1 MGRSDEAHARDS
13 DTLASHEAAKTV
25 DVRRDRCA
33 VLMLLAYL
41 GEATDQTVEANA
53 WRVEHGTPQ
62 SLRSRRAELMRDGL
76 VEVASADGRT
86 ASGRRCRVFRLTPQ
100 GIKAAALI
108 DAPFYLSEW

>member
-1 MGRSDEAHARDS
+1 MGRRDEAHARDT
-13 DTLASHEAAKTV
+13 DPLASHEAAETV
-25 DVRRDRCA
+25 DVTRDRCA

-62 SLRSRRAELMRDGL
+62 SLRSRRAELMREGL

-86 ASGRRCRVFRLTPQ
+86 ASGRRCRVFRLTRR
-100 GIKAAALI
+100 GVKAVESV